1 MKNRQERI
9 EELVYISNPSPYDSN
24 RYYPGA
30 VVVAEQKLAKKALV
44 IIKQL
49 QEENKKLKED
59 KKEIFQS
66 LDKELRLREVL
77 SCDRQNRDSDQI
89 HRIISGAEN
98 LKLTLIREKFKIF
111 KEKYLPTKL
120 IEQDMCDICNKEGE
134 GTFNEVGPDNYMG
147 DHFVCDK
154 CQEDD

>member
-49 QEENKKLKED
+49 QEENKKLKERFEIIGRSSKVFYDNFKAKAETLKRVCQNCGASIEHKHINARSCSQKCKD
-59 KKEIFQS
+59 KYHNRFNPRGYGAIK
-66 LDKELRLREVL
+66 LDVDPHNSDDASWE
-77 SCDRQNRDSDQI
+77 CDR
-89 HRIISGAEN
+89 
-98 LKLTLIREKFKIF
+98 
-111 KEKYLPTKL
+111 
-120 IEQDMCDICNKEGE
+120 EGE
-134 GTFNEVGPDNYMG
+134 KDF
-147 DHFVCDK
+147 
-154 CQEDD
+154 